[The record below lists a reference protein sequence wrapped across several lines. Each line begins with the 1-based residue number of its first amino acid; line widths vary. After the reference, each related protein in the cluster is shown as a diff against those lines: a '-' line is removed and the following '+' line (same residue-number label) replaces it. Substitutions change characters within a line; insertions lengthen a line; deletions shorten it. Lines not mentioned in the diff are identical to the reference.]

1 MLKKIC
7 EFINEKE
14 SSHDIMDC
22 YEEYLDDT
30 MDYNTLVEVCQN
42 VLDNGREDL
51 KVYPEFKK
59 YCEWLGI

>member
-1 MLKKIC
+1 MLKEIC

-22 YEEYLDDT
+22 YEEYLDDA
-30 MDYNTLVEVCQN
+30 MDQNTLVEICQN
-42 VLDNGREDL
+42 VLDNAREDL
-51 KVYPEFKK
+51 KVYPEFHK